1 MAVLHKKRN
10 ANTKKRARLMLG
22 MAACVFAPT
31 ALAVWYLTALLA
43 KRQPPAALAYGALA
57 AAAAGA
63 LCFRVLYTRSAVLK
77 SGIDGERQA
86 AAALRALPYA
96 YHVLVNPV
104 FRVRGKVMELDAVVV
119 GKNGV
124 FIVETKNHAGVITGK
139 TDAEWWSQVK
149 RRGAKTMKNPLL
161 QAERQHKLMEQL
173 LADAK
178 QACPVHSFVY
188 FANKN
193 ARVGVRDARI
203 YTDETSLR
211 RAIQSAPEP
220 GRPVD
225 AANKG
230 DNTPNAK
237 ILSGLARPMCLIDG
251 KGERGVQNTEQN
263 AVLLRLAREYGD
275 SVVRMC
281 CVYLKDYHLAQD
293 VAQETFLQAA
303 RKYGALART
312 DSEKAWLMRIA
323 VNRCKNELRT
333 QWFRRAQELP
343 EPSGADPYPEA
354 DTHMALIRAIGR
366 LPQKYRAAVLLYYYQ
381 DMTAAETAAVLGI
394 REDAVYQRLRRARL
408 LLFRKNEKTFQKE

>member
-31 ALAVWYLTALLA
+31 ALAVWHLTALLA

-188 FANKN
+188 FAAPFR
-193 ARVGVRDARI
+193 ARRSRGARWTRHGWLPCWSRPANSI
-203 YTDETSLR
+203 FCAFPYL
-211 RAIQSAPEP
+211 
-220 GRPVD
+220 GRP
-225 AANKG
+225 AAHFE
-230 DNTPNAK
+230 P
-237 ILSGLARPMCLIDG
+237 
-251 KGERGVQNTEQN
+251 RG
-263 AVLLRLAREYGD
+263 
-275 SVVRMC
+275 
-281 CVYLKDYHLAQD
+281 
-293 VAQETFLQAA
+293 FLV
-303 RKYGALART
+303 
-312 DSEKAWLMRIA
+312 EK
-323 VNRCKNELRT
+323 
-333 QWFRRAQELP
+333 
-343 EPSGADPYPEA
+343 
-354 DTHMALIRAIGR
+354 
-366 LPQKYRAAVLLYYYQ
+366 
-381 DMTAAETAAVLGI
+381 
-394 REDAVYQRLRRARL
+394 QR
-408 LLFRKNEKTFQKE
+408 

>member
-96 YHVLVNPV
+96 YHGLVNPV

-178 QACPVHSFVY
+178 QACPVHRFVY

-225 AANKG
+225 AA
-230 DNTPNAK
+230 
-237 ILSGLARPMCLIDG
+237 
-251 KGERGVQNTEQN
+251 
-263 AVLLRLAREYGD
+263 RLAALLE
-275 SVVRMC
+275 
-281 CVYLKDYHLAQD
+281 
-293 VAQETFLQAA
+293 QAC
-303 RKYGALART
+303 
-312 DSEKAWLMRIA
+312 E
-323 VNRCKNELRT
+323 
-333 QWFRRAQELP
+333 
-343 EPSGADPYPEA
+343 
-354 DTHMALIRAIGR
+354 
-366 LPQKYRAAVLLYYYQ
+366 
-381 DMTAAETAAVLGI
+381 
-394 REDAVYQRLRRARL
+394 
-408 LLFRKNEKTFQKE
+408 

>member
-57 AAAAGA
+57 AAAA
-63 LCFRVLYTRSAVLK
+63 
-77 SGIDGERQA
+77 
-86 AAALRALPYA
+86 ALRALPYA
-96 YHVLVNPV
+96 YHVVVNPG

-225 AANKG
+225 AA
-230 DNTPNAK
+230 
-237 ILSGLARPMCLIDG
+237 
-251 KGERGVQNTEQN
+251 
-263 AVLLRLAREYGD
+263 RLAALLE
-275 SVVRMC
+275 
-281 CVYLKDYHLAQD
+281 
-293 VAQETFLQAA
+293 QAC
-303 RKYGALART
+303 
-312 DSEKAWLMRIA
+312 E
-323 VNRCKNELRT
+323 
-333 QWFRRAQELP
+333 
-343 EPSGADPYPEA
+343 
-354 DTHMALIRAIGR
+354 
-366 LPQKYRAAVLLYYYQ
+366 
-381 DMTAAETAAVLGI
+381 
-394 REDAVYQRLRRARL
+394 
-408 LLFRKNEKTFQKE
+408 

>member
-22 MAACVFAPT
+22 SLCLPT
-31 ALAVWYLTALLA
+31 ALAVVSDSSAG
-43 KRQPPAALAYGALA
+43 KRQPHALAMS
-57 AAAAGA
+57 AGCGRGGRTV
-63 LCFRVLYTRSAVLK
+63 LHVLYTRSAVLK

-203 YTDETSLR
+203 YTDETGAAPF
-211 RAIQSAPEP
+211 RAHRAR
-220 GRPVD
+220 RPVD
-225 AANKG
+225 AAW
-230 DNTPNAK
+230 
-237 ILSGLARPMCLIDG
+237 LAALL
-251 KGERGVQNTEQN
+251 EQ
-263 AVLLRLAREYGD
+263 ACE
-275 SVVRMC
+275 
-281 CVYLKDYHLAQD
+281 
-293 VAQETFLQAA
+293 
-303 RKYGALART
+303 
-312 DSEKAWLMRIA
+312 
-323 VNRCKNELRT
+323 
-333 QWFRRAQELP
+333 
-343 EPSGADPYPEA
+343 
-354 DTHMALIRAIGR
+354 
-366 LPQKYRAAVLLYYYQ
+366 
-381 DMTAAETAAVLGI
+381 
-394 REDAVYQRLRRARL
+394 
-408 LLFRKNEKTFQKE
+408 

>member
-31 ALAVWYLTALLA
+31 ALAVWYLAALLA

-149 RRGAKTMKNPLL
+149 RRGAKTMKIHCC
-161 QAERQHKLMEQL
+161 R
-173 LADAK
+173 
-178 QACPVHSFVY
+178 
-188 FANKN
+188 
-193 ARVGVRDARI
+193 
-203 YTDETSLR
+203 
-211 RAIQSAPEP
+211 
-220 GRPVD
+220 
-225 AANKG
+225 
-230 DNTPNAK
+230 
-237 ILSGLARPMCLIDG
+237 
-251 KGERGVQNTEQN
+251 QN
-263 AVLLRLAREYGD
+263 A
-275 SVVRMC
+275 S
-281 CVYLKDYHLAQD
+281 
-293 VAQETFLQAA
+293 T
-303 RKYGALART
+303 
-312 DSEKAWLMRIA
+312 S
-323 VNRCKNELRT
+323 
-333 QWFRRAQELP
+333 
-343 EPSGADPYPEA
+343 
-354 DTHMALIRAIGR
+354 
-366 LPQKYRAAVLLYYYQ
+366 
-381 DMTAAETAAVLGI
+381 
-394 REDAVYQRLRRARL
+394 
-408 LLFRKNEKTFQKE
+408 

>member
-1 MAVLHKKRN
+1 MERWLRPR
-10 ANTKKRARLMLG
+10 RAH
-22 MAACVFAPT
+22 CVSVCCT
-31 ALAVWYLTALLA
+31 
-43 KRQPPAALAYGALA
+43 PAAQ
-57 AAAAGA
+57 
-63 LCFRVLYTRSAVLK
+63 
-77 SGIDGERQA
+77 RQA

-225 AANKG
+225 AA
-230 DNTPNAK
+230 
-237 ILSGLARPMCLIDG
+237 
-251 KGERGVQNTEQN
+251 
-263 AVLLRLAREYGD
+263 RLAALLE
-275 SVVRMC
+275 
-281 CVYLKDYHLAQD
+281 
-293 VAQETFLQAA
+293 QAC
-303 RKYGALART
+303 
-312 DSEKAWLMRIA
+312 E
-323 VNRCKNELRT
+323 
-333 QWFRRAQELP
+333 
-343 EPSGADPYPEA
+343 
-354 DTHMALIRAIGR
+354 
-366 LPQKYRAAVLLYYYQ
+366 
-381 DMTAAETAAVLGI
+381 
-394 REDAVYQRLRRARL
+394 
-408 LLFRKNEKTFQKE
+408 

>member
-63 LCFRVLYTRSAVLK
+63 
-77 SGIDGERQA
+77 
-86 AAALRALPYA
+86 
-96 YHVLVNPV
+96 HVLVNPV

-225 AANKG
+225 AA
-230 DNTPNAK
+230 
-237 ILSGLARPMCLIDG
+237 
-251 KGERGVQNTEQN
+251 
-263 AVLLRLAREYGD
+263 RLAALLE
-275 SVVRMC
+275 
-281 CVYLKDYHLAQD
+281 
-293 VAQETFLQAA
+293 QAC
-303 RKYGALART
+303 
-312 DSEKAWLMRIA
+312 E
-323 VNRCKNELRT
+323 
-333 QWFRRAQELP
+333 
-343 EPSGADPYPEA
+343 
-354 DTHMALIRAIGR
+354 
-366 LPQKYRAAVLLYYYQ
+366 
-381 DMTAAETAAVLGI
+381 
-394 REDAVYQRLRRARL
+394 
-408 LLFRKNEKTFQKE
+408 

>member
-22 MAACVFAPT
+22 MAACVLAPT

-149 RRGAKTMKNPLL
+149 RRGAKTMKNPGSPLL
-161 QAERQHKLMEQL
+161 P
-173 LADAK
+173 D
-178 QACPVHSFVY
+178 
-188 FANKN
+188 
-193 ARVGVRDARI
+193 RDPR
-203 YTDETSLR
+203 R
-211 RAIQSAPEP
+211 RAGGWSSACYKES
-220 GRPVD
+220 
-225 AANKG
+225 AAG
-230 DNTPNAK
+230 F
-237 ILSGLARPMCLIDG
+237 G
-251 KGERGVQNTEQN
+251 K
-263 AVLLRLAREYGD
+263 A
-275 SVVRMC
+275 
-281 CVYLKDYHLAQD
+281 
-293 VAQETFLQAA
+293 
-303 RKYGALART
+303 
-312 DSEKAWLMRIA
+312 
-323 VNRCKNELRT
+323 
-333 QWFRRAQELP
+333 
-343 EPSGADPYPEA
+343 
-354 DTHMALIRAIGR
+354 
-366 LPQKYRAAVLLYYYQ
+366 
-381 DMTAAETAAVLGI
+381 
-394 REDAVYQRLRRARL
+394 
-408 LLFRKNEKTFQKE
+408 

>member
-1 MAVLHKKRN
+1 MER
-10 ANTKKRARLMLG
+10 
-22 MAACVFAPT
+22 
-31 ALAVWYLTALLA
+31 W
-43 KRQPPAALAYGALA
+43 A

-86 AAALRALPYA
+86 RGCAARAPYA

-220 GRPVD
+220 GAPGGRGTAGCPAGAGLRIVFFARFRILVAP
-225 AANKG
+225 AAHFE
-230 DNTPNAK
+230 P
-237 ILSGLARPMCLIDG
+237 
-251 KGERGVQNTEQN
+251 RG
-263 AVLLRLAREYGD
+263 
-275 SVVRMC
+275 
-281 CVYLKDYHLAQD
+281 
-293 VAQETFLQAA
+293 FLV
-303 RKYGALART
+303 
-312 DSEKAWLMRIA
+312 EK
-323 VNRCKNELRT
+323 
-333 QWFRRAQELP
+333 
-343 EPSGADPYPEA
+343 
-354 DTHMALIRAIGR
+354 
-366 LPQKYRAAVLLYYYQ
+366 
-381 DMTAAETAAVLGI
+381 
-394 REDAVYQRLRRARL
+394 QR
-408 LLFRKNEKTFQKE
+408 